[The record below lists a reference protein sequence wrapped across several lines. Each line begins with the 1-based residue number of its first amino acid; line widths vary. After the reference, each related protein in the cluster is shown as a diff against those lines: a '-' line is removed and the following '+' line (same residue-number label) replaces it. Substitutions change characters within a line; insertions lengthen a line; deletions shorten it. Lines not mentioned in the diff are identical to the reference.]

1 MSLRR
6 IDLNLLTVFDVLIE
20 EQNVT
25 RSADRLAMSQPAVS
39 HALGRLR
46 RQLDD
51 PILIKSA
58 GGMKASPRALQIHA
72 ELHDA
77 LKQIEKAVSP
87 QPSFDP
93 SRSKRKFDIATTD
106 YVESLLLPR
115 LLSHIQDQAPG
126 IELNIHHLAASLPLD
141 EIEKGKIDI
150 ATVWSTKTPKRF
162 RSKRLLQDNY
172 LCAVASDH
180 PIVGQKLTMDTYLTL
195 DQLVVAPARTRDE
208 VSKSLFAGTEKR
220 PRVIANMPHFLAAL
234 HAASESGAVV
244 TGPAL
249 LLNKFQDV
257 FNLHLMKLPFE
268 LTPTKIDLVWHDFKS
283 SDPGLAW
290 LRAQLENIAKT
301 VCGNSEER

>member
-77 LKQIEKAVSP
+77 LKQIEKAISP

-93 SRSKRKFDIATTD
+93 GRSKRKFDIATTD

-115 LLSHIQDQAPG
+115 LLSHIEEHAPG
-126 IELNIHHLAASLPLD
+126 IELNIHHLASTLPLD
-141 EIEKGKIDI
+141 AIEKGKIDI
-150 ATVWSTKTPKRF
+150 ATSWSASTPKRF
-162 RSKRLLQDNY
+162 RSKRLLQDGF
-172 LCAVASDH
+172 LCAVARDH
-180 PIVGQKLTMDTYLTL
+180 PVTRQELTMEKYLTL
-195 DQLVVAPARTRDE
+195 DQLVVAPARARDE
-208 VSKSLFAGTEKR
+208 VSKTLFAGTERR

-234 HAASESGAVV
+234 HAASESGVVV

-249 LLNKFQDV
+249 LLNKFQHA
-257 FNLHLMKLPFE
+257 FNLHLIKPPFE
-268 LTPTKIDLVWHDFKS
+268 LEPTRIDLVWHEFKHT
-283 SDPGLAW
+283 DPGLAW
-290 LRAQLENIAKT
+290 LRALLEDIART
-301 VCGNSEER
+301 ISGENE